1 MKIVI
6 TDSSGFLLIYNDPK
20 EIMLAKESE
29 NTYVLTIET
38 SCEENVKIILDG
50 KTGKS
55 LLETLEK
62 LNMDTVVI
70 KSVKGINF

>member
-70 KSVKGINF
+70 KSVKDINF